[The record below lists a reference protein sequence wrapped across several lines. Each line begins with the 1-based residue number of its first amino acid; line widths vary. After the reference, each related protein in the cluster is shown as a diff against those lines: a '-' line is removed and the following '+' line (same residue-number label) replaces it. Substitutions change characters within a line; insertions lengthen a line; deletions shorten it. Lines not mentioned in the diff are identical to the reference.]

1 VPRERLLK
9 ANVLLPLRH
18 LHLHSRGVLQNP
30 SFYGWGA
37 LQAYLPEKD
46 LAIAAS
52 ATLEKEAKVGLNGG
66 QMAFEEIAAVLAPG
80 HPPKP

>member
-1 VPRERLLK
+1 
-9 ANVLLPLRH
+9 
-18 LHLHSRGVLQNP
+18 VLQNP

-52 ATLEKEAKVGLNGG
+52 ATLEKEAKVGLNG
-66 QMAFEEIAAVLAPG
+66 ARWSSKRS
-80 HPPKP
+80 PPRSHRATRLDPDTTDTHFSCGFGRT